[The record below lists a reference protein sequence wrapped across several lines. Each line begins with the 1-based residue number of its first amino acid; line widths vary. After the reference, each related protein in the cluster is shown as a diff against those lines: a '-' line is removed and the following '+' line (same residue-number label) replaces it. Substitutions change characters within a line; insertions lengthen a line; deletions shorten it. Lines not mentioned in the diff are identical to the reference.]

1 MTDTRAAGRRG
12 GVGRVVA
19 GFVGL
24 VLAGGGAATAWLIDP
39 APSSRGVEASAG
51 GPTVE
56 AERIAHLIERLGAD
70 DFAARE
76 KAQSELAQL
85 GLEAYDALFQAQS
98 HHDPEIALRAR
109 YLVRSMNVRWFS
121 QGDPPK
127 VVALLKDYGGDLP
140 EAERRSRI
148 DRLATLEQG
157 MGLAALV
164 RLARFETSEVL
175 AKYAALRLMEQPPP
189 DEPLRQTLVEAIGRL
204 MANSQRPTAVWLR
217 LFARTLAQPTL
228 TLDDWKQAVEREQAL
243 LSSQPER
250 SSPECV
256 RDLYRYYLELL
267 TRCGREAE
275 ALDVARQTFALI
287 DGTPE
292 QIQEAADWLLHR
304 RAYALALELL
314 ERFDAVVR
322 EHPRLLYRRAAAQQ
336 RSGAAELAARTA
348 ALALAQSPD
357 SLEDHL
363 LVGRWIE
370 EHLPGCGD
378 WAEAEYRQ
386 VVAKAPPGSRVEF
399 MGRFRLSELLH
410 DRLQELS
417 AAQTL
422 QPVADRMEQDET
434 AKDTCRS
441 AGRMPEGVL
450 VRMHYFYSAHYH
462 AQGDYARERKHL
474 EKAIEADDTDA
485 DVLIAMFRLPGADAA
500 WKTMTRERIDAAAQG
515 FRAIITDRKTAIDQA
530 ESEAGREDHLV
541 DYAIA
546 CNQYA
551 WLVSNTVGDY
561 EDALRLSQD
570 AVRLSGQLVE
580 LKSFHAGF
588 LDTLGRCYYACDD
601 LPNAIIYQ
609 SQAVALAPDSGQI
622 RRQLAFFQE
631 EARRRGIAVAERPLP
646 ERAAPPTAPDRPM
659 PPAVPAP
666 SAGLPSAA
674 PRKP

>member
-1 MTDTRAAGRRG
+1 MTGTWAGGSGCQTKPVAVALVALWLVGSLAGIAEPIDHGPMSRG
-12 GVGRVVA
+12 GEPSGA
-19 GFVGL
+19 GQPV
-24 VLAGGGAATAWLIDP
+24 D
-39 APSSRGVEASAG
+39 
-51 GPTVE
+51 
-56 AERIAHLIERLGAD
+56 AERIAQLIQRLGAD

-127 VVALLKDYGGDLP
+127 VVALLKDYSGDLP

-148 DRLATLEQG
+148 DRLAGLEQG
-157 MGLAALV
+157 MGLLALV

-189 DEPLRQTLVEAIGRL
+189 DEPLRQALVEAIGRL
-204 MANSQRPTAVWLR
+204 MTHSQRPTAVWLR
-217 LFARTLAQPTL
+217 LMARALAEPEATLEE
-228 TLDDWKQAVEREQAL
+228 WKQAVQREQAL

-256 RDLYRYYLELL
+256 RDLFRYYLDLL
-267 TRCGREAE
+267 ARCGREAE
-275 ALDVARQTFALI
+275 SLDVARQTFALV

-314 ERFDAVVR
+314 EHFDTVVR

-336 RSGAAELAARTA
+336 HSQSAELAAQTA
-348 ALALAQSPD
+348 ALALALNPENLD
-357 SLEDHL
+357 DHL

-370 EHLPGCGD
+370 EQLPGFGS
-378 WAEAEYRQ
+378 WAEAEYRL
-386 VVAKAPPGSRVEF
+386 VVAKAPPGSRIEF

-410 DRLQELS
+410 DRLQELP
-417 AAQTL
+417 AAQML
-422 QPVADRMEQDET
+422 QTVVDRMEQDAT

-441 AGRMPEGVL
+441 AGRMPEGV
-450 VRMHYFYSAHYH
+450 VARMHYFYSAHYH
-462 AQGDYARERKHL
+462 AQGDFIREREHL

-500 WKTMTRERIDAAAQG
+500 WKTTTRERIDAAAQG
-515 FRAIITDRKTAIDQA
+515 FRAIVTDRKTSLDQA
-530 ESEAGREDHLV
+530 ESETGREDGLI

-561 EDALRLSQD
+561 EDALRLAQD
-570 AVRLSGQLVE
+570 AVRLSGQLME

-601 LPNAIIYQ
+601 LPHAILYQ

-631 EARRRGIAVAERPLP
+631 EARQRGIAV
-646 ERAAPPTAPDRPM
+646 PPS
-659 PPAVPAP
+659 PAP
-666 SAGLPSAA
+666 SARPASPPALPATA
-674 PRKP
+674 PRAP

>member
-1 MTDTRAAGRRG
+1 MTDTRAGGPDRNRR
-12 GVGRVVA
+12 R
-19 GFVGL
+19 
-24 VLAGGGAATAWLIDP
+24 VLAGVGGVWLSVSLAAVAWSID
-39 APSSRGVEASAG
+39 AGPSSRGTDGSTGAAAVDAQRVAQ
-51 GPTVE
+51 
-56 AERIAHLIERLGAD
+56 LIERLGAD

-127 VVALLKDYGGDLP
+127 VVALLKDYSGDLP

-148 DRLATLEQG
+148 DRLAALEQG
-157 MGLAALV
+157 MGLVPLV
-164 RLARFETSEVL
+164 RLARFETSDVL

-189 DEPLRQTLVEAIGRL
+189 EEPVRQALVEAIGRL
-204 MANSQRPTAVWLR
+204 MAHSQRPTAVWLR
-217 LFARTLAQPTL
+217 LVARTLREPEA
-228 TLDDWKQAVEREQAL
+228 TLDEWKQAVQREQAL
-243 LSSQPER
+243 FSSQPER

-256 RDLYRYYLELL
+256 RDLFRYYLELL
-267 TRCGREAE
+267 SRCGREAE
-275 ALDVARQTFALI
+275 AMDVARQTFALV

-292 QIQEAADWLLHR
+292 QIQEAADWLMHR
-304 RAYALALELL
+304 RAYGLALELL

-336 RSGAAELAARTA
+336 HRGATEQALRTA
-348 ALALAQSPD
+348 ASALALAPENLD
-357 SLEDHL
+357 DHL
-363 LVGRWIE
+363 LTGRWIE
-370 EHLPGCGD
+370 EQLPGFGH
-378 WAEAEYRQ
+378 WAEQEYRQ
-386 VVAKAPPGSRVEF
+386 VIAKAPPGSRIEF

-410 DRLQELS
+410 DRLLELQ

-422 QPVADRMEQDET
+422 QAVVDRMEQDET

-441 AGRMPEGVL
+441 AGRMPESVL
-450 VRMHYFYSAHYH
+450 ARMHYFYAAHYH

-474 EKAIEADDTDA
+474 EQAIEADDTDA
-485 DVLIAMFRLPGADAA
+485 DVLIAMFRWPQADEA
-500 WKTMTRERIDAAAQG
+500 WKTMTRQRIDSAAQG
-515 FRAIITDRKTAIDQA
+515 FRAIITDRKAAIDQA
-530 ESEAGREDHLV
+530 DSETLREDNLV

-601 LPNAIIYQ
+601 LPNAILHQ

-622 RRQLAFFQE
+622 RRQLEFFRQE
-631 EARRRGIAVAERPLP
+631 AQQRGIPVPKPAATAVPPPGPASS
-646 ERAAPPTAPDRPM
+646 ATAPPAP
-659 PPAVPAP
+659 
-666 SAGLPSAA
+666 
-674 PRKP
+674 

>member
-1 MTDTRAAGRRG
+1 MTDTQAGRPRG
-12 GVGRVVA
+12 NVGRMLT
-19 GFVGL
+19 GLVGL
-24 VLAGGGAATAWLIDP
+24 VLASGLTAAAWSIDP
-39 APSSRGVEASAG
+39 ALASRGTEPPGSPPSVDAA
-51 GPTVE
+51 
-56 AERIAHLIERLGAD
+56 RIAQLIERLGAD

-127 VVALLKDYGGDLP
+127 VVALLKDYSGELP

-148 DRLATLEQG
+148 DRLAALEQG
-157 MGLAALV
+157 MGLVPLV

-189 DEPLRQTLVEAIGRL
+189 DEPVRQGLVEAIGRL
-204 MANSQRPTAVWLR
+204 MTHSQRPTAIWLR
-217 LFARTLAQPTL
+217 LMARTLTEPEA
-228 TLDDWKQAVEREQAL
+228 TLDEWKQAVQREQAL

-256 RDLYRYYLELL
+256 RDLFRYYLELL
-267 TRCGREAE
+267 SRCGREAE
-275 ALDVARQTFALI
+275 ALEVARQTFALV

-304 RAYALALELL
+304 RAYALVLELL
-314 ERFDAVVR
+314 AQFDAVVA
-322 EHPRLLYRRAAAQQ
+322 EHPRLLYRRAVALKH
-336 RSGAAELAARTA
+336 SGAAEQAVRTA
-348 ALALAQSPD
+348 ATALALQPD
-357 SLEDHL
+357 NLDDHL
-363 LVGRWIE
+363 LTGRWIE
-370 EHLPGCGD
+370 EQLPGFGD
-378 WAEAEYRQ
+378 WAEAEYRH
-386 VVAKAPPGSRVEF
+386 VVAKAPPGSRLEF

-410 DRLQELS
+410 DRLQELA

-422 QPVADRMEQDET
+422 QAVVDRMEQDET

-441 AGRMPEGVL
+441 AGRMPEGVIA
-450 VRMHYFYSAHYH
+450 RMHYFYSAHAH

-485 DVLIAMFRLPGADAA
+485 DVLIAMFRWPGADAD
-500 WKTMTRERIDAAAQG
+500 WKAMTRQRIDAAAQG
-515 FRAIITDRKTAIDQA
+515 FRAIITDRKAAIDQA
-530 ESEAGREDHLV
+530 ESETGREDNLV

-570 AVRLSGQLVE
+570 AVRLSEQLVE

-601 LPNAIIYQ
+601 LPHAILHQ

-622 RRQLAFFQE
+622 RRQLDFFQE
-631 EARRRGIAVAERPLP
+631 EARKRGIAVPK
-646 ERAAPPTAPDRPM
+646 PPA
-659 PPAVPAP
+659 PAVPA
-666 SAGLPSAA
+666 AGPALPPAA
-674 PRKP
+674 PRAP